1 MKNSFLKFYLFP
13 LLLIISQLLLSAP
26 GQPTTNQQE
35 LLKNLP
41 PDQRNSVLNKM
52 NEAGQIQ
59 EELDDIFE
67 KDNILLERPELLPS
81 YKQEVC
87 DDCIY
92 GYSMFRFAPSTF
104 APANQVPITSDYT
117 LGPGDKLKVVLY
129 GSQSFEVERIIA
141 RDGFFNLP
149 VLGPVKIAGLTFSE
163 ANNYLKD
170 RANRELLST
179 DIAISLTELRSIT
192 VYVLGEA
199 YKPGAYTVSS
209 LSTITNTLFVSGGV
223 NKQGSLRN
231 IKIKRAGIT
240 IGTYDFYDFLLQG
253 NSSVDLKLED
263 GDTIFIPFFENTV
276 TMEGAFKRPFL
287 YEFLKGES
295 FQDAINL
302 AGGYLTGVGLNPVLG
317 ISTIDRSLN
326 KRKIFSTSSQDDLTS
341 LGLTDGDAITVS
353 KTSGLETELVSISGE
368 VMYPGSYS
376 IIAGDKILDVINRAG
391 GYTNQSFSEG
401 AIFLREQVKKQQIE
415 AFKRSADNLERTII
429 NIVSQGIIENITEFT
444 LAPITALIQKLRTQ
458 KPIGRQVVDLDYLK
472 LKTDPYSN
480 FLMRDGDSIIIPKR
494 PDSVSVVGEV
504 LNSATLKFEAGFSPQ
519 KYLQLAGGLND
530 QADKKK
536 VFIILPNGQASLIK
550 KNLFLQSS
558 TVLPGSTIV
567 VPRDTRPFDAVQITQ
582 IITPILADL
591 ATSAAAIAAISN

>member
-13 LLLIISQLLLSAP
+13 LFLIISQLLLSAP
-26 GQPTTNQQE
+26 GQPTANQQE

-59 EELDDIFE
+59 EELDEIFKKE
-67 KDNILLERPELLPS
+67 NTLLERPELFS
-81 YKQEVC
+81 AYKQEVC

-129 GSQSFEVERIIA
+129 GSQSFEVERVIA

-170 RANRELLST
+170 RAKKELLST
-179 DIAISLTELRSIT
+179 DIAISLTGLRSIT

-223 NKQGSLRN
+223 NKKGSLRN

-253 NSSVDLKLED
+253 NSSVDLNLED

-295 FQDAINL
+295 LQDAINL
-302 AGGYLTGVGLNPVLG
+302 AGGYITGVELNPVLG

-341 LGLTDGDAITVS
+341 LVLTDGDAITVS
-353 KTSGLETELVSISGE
+353 QTSGLGTEIISISGE
-368 VMYPGSYS
+368 VKYPGSYP

-391 GYTNQSFSEG
+391 GYTNQSYSEG
-401 AIFLREQVKKQQIE
+401 AIFLRDQVKKQQIE
-415 AFKRSADNLERTII
+415 AFKRSADNLEQTVI
-429 NIVSQGIIENITEFT
+429 NIVSQGVIENISEFT
-444 LAPITALIQKLRTQ
+444 LSPITALIQKLRTQ
-458 KPIGRQVVDLDYLK
+458 EPIGRQVVDLDYLK
-472 LKTDPYSN
+472 LKSDPYSN
-480 FLMRDGDSIIIPKR
+480 FMMRDGDSIIIPKR

-504 LNSATLKFEAGFSPQ
+504 LNPATLKFEPGFSPD

-536 VFIILPNGQASLIK
+536 VFIILPNGQSSLIK
-550 KNLFLQSS
+550 KNLFSQSS
-558 TVLPGSTIV
+558 TVMPGSTIV